1 MRFEWDEEKNRLN
14 KIKHRVSFELA
25 REVFDDPLAASL
37 RDRAVG
43 GEERWQTFG
52 TVGGLLL
59 LVAHTYRVRG
69 GEDVIRIISARRAS
83 RREREAYEE
92 GA

>member
-14 KIKHRVSFELA
+14 KIKHRVSFEIA
-25 REVFDDPLAASL
+25 REVFDVPLAASL
-37 RDRAVG
+37 RDRAVN

-52 TVGGLLL
+52 TVDGLLL
-59 LVAHTYRVRG
+59 LVAHTYRVKR

-83 RREREAYEE
+83 RREREVYEE